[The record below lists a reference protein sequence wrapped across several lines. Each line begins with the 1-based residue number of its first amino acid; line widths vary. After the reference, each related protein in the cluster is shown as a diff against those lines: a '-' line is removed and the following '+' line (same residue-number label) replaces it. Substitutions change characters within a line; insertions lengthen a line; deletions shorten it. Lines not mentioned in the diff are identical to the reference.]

1 MPFALLASLVAL
13 LLSATAGSAQTIPSP
28 YRYIE
33 QTQSASVFA
42 GWLVT
47 NTGNAETAPHSG
59 PLLGSLYT
67 VRLSGPLSA
76 EVGLAASPTQRTV
89 QRRGALVGDSLRLE
103 AVGDVNAL
111 VLLGEAGLRFHITGP
126 RTWNG
131 LAPYTA
137 LSLGAL
143 WDVLGSS
150 DLDETLEES
159 QRLDF
164 GPGFAVALGAGT
176 DWFLSERL
184 AVRLEAR
191 DHVWRLETPAGLTAA
206 RQADSQ
212 WTHNLGLTL
221 GVALYF

>member
-1 MPFALLASLVAL
+1 MPFALFASLAAL
-13 LLSATAGSAQTIPSP
+13 LLSASGGSAQSIPSP

-33 QTQSASVFA
+33 STQSAGVFA
-42 GWLVT
+42 GWLLT
-47 NTGNAETAPHSG
+47 SGGNAETAPHSG
-59 PLLGSLYT
+59 PIFGPRYT
-67 VRLSGPLSA
+67 VRLSGPLSG

-89 QRRGALVGDSLRLE
+89 QRRTSATGDSLRLE
-103 AVGDVNAL
+103 AVGDVNSL

-131 LAPYTA
+131 LAPYT
-137 LSLGAL
+137 SVTLGAH

-150 DLDETLEES
+150 EVDQTVEET

-164 GPGFAVALGAGT
+164 GPGFAVSVGAGT

-184 AVRLEAR
+184 ALRAEAR
-191 DHVWRLETPAGLTAA
+191 DHVWRLETPAGLTAT

-212 WTHNLGLTL
+212 WTHNVGLTL
-221 GVALYF
+221 GIALYF